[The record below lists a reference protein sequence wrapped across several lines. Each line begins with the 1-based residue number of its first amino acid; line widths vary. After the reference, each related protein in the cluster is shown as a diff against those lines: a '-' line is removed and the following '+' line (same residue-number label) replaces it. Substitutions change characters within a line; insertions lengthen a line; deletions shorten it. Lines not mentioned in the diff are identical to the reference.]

1 METKLKGIYAIKTNG
16 LWEKLGNLATSIK
29 NGTSARQSF
38 EQRGF
43 QVTRI
48 ETISRG
54 VVDPERVGWVD
65 LPTEDFKDY
74 KLYDGDILFSH
85 INSLE
90 KLGNCAIYE
99 GTPENLY
106 HGVNTLLIRVNQ
118 RVLDPSY
125 LLYWL
130 RSDYC
135 KGYYLENARRAIG
148 QASLNQKDIREIP
161 VFIPPLSA
169 QKQISSKIKEL
180 LQDVERARAACER
193 QLEATV
199 ALKAAHLTQVFDS
212 EKVKKWGKKRLSE
225 VCAYQSGI
233 WGEEPDGSS
242 QSQFILRSN
251 NIRDGK
257 IVFDDVAVRKVE
269 RKYLASNALIS
280 GDILVAT
287 SSGSR
292 DLVGKSAIFIPA
304 DEKTYLFSNFTMRL
318 RAIPDLVDYFYLYFY
333 LQSPQAKRLLGI
345 MQDTTTGLRNL
356 NRKEFLRQLI
366 PLPPSLGEQQ
376 KVVAEIKERLVEIE
390 KLYTA
395 TRGQLEAVKAL
406 PQAILRRA
414 FEGGLCRKC
423 S

>member
-1 METKLKGIYAIKTNG
+1 M
-16 LWEKLGNLATSIK
+16 
-29 NGTSARQSF
+29 
-38 EQRGF
+38 
-43 QVTRI
+43 
-48 ETISRG
+48 
-54 VVDPERVGWVD
+54 
-65 LPTEDFKDY
+65 
-74 KLYDGDILFSH
+74 
-85 INSLE
+85 
-90 KLGNCAIYE
+90 
-99 GTPENLY
+99 
-106 HGVNTLLIRVNQ
+106 
-118 RVLDPSY
+118 
-125 LLYWL
+125 
-130 RSDYC
+130 
-135 KGYYLENARRAIG
+135 
-148 QASLNQKDIREIP
+148 
-161 VFIPPLSA
+161 
-169 QKQISSKIKEL
+169 
-180 LQDVERARAACER
+180 
-193 QLEATV
+193 
-199 ALKAAHLTQVFDS
+199 
-212 EKVKKWGKKRLSE
+212 GKKRLSE